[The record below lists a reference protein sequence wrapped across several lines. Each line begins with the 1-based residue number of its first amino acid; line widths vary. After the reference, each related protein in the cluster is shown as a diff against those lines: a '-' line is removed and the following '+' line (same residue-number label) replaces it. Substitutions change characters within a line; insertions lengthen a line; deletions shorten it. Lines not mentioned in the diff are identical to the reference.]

1 MQETKPFSISK
12 NAVVIAFERVKANK
26 GTYGIDEQSIESF
39 EFDLKNNLYKLW
51 NRMSS
56 GSYFPK
62 PVKAVAIPKKNG
74 GTRTLG
80 IPTVEDRVA
89 QMIAKLY
96 FEPTVEKLF
105 YEDSYGYRPNKSAI
119 QAIEATRKRCWRKD
133 WVLEFDI
140 KGLFD
145 NIRHNYL
152 IEMVKRH
159 TNQEWVILYIQRWLT
174 TPFQMEDG
182 TLIERTSG
190 TPQGGVISP
199 VLANL
204 FLHYTF
210 DDFMAKEFPS
220 IPWARYADDGIAHCA
235 SLKQAK
241 YLQRR
246 LEERF
251 QLFGLELNLEKTKIV
266 YCKDEDRQLKYPT
279 ISFDFLGYTF
289 RPRHSKNKYGKF
301 FTNFLPAIAD
311 KAKKAI
317 RKEVRSWRLQLKAD
331 KTLKDISNMFNKK
344 IQGWINY
351 YRHFYKSEMYSV
363 LRYINSCLVKWVR
376 RKYKKRKYR
385 RRAEYW
391 LGAIAQ
397 RERKLF
403 AHWKYGILPAMNNG
417 SRMS

>member
-1 MQETKPFSISK
+1 MRDAKPFSISK
-12 NAVVIAFERVKANK
+12 NAVMTAFERVKANK

-39 EFDLKNNLYKLW
+39 ELDLKNNLYKLW

-89 QMIAKLY
+89 QMVAKLY

-119 QAIEATRKRCWRKD
+119 HAIEATRKRCWQKD

-145 NIRHNYL
+145 NIRHDYL
-152 IEMVKRH
+152 MEMVKRH

-174 TPFQMEDG
+174 TPFQMKDG
-182 TLIERTSG
+182 TLKERTSG

-266 YCKDEDRQLKYPT
+266 YCKDDDRQSNYST

-317 RKEVRSWRLQLKAD
+317 RKEVRSWRLQLKVD
-331 KTLKDISNMFNKK
+331 KTLRDISNMFNKK

-351 YRHFYKSEMYSV
+351 YGHFYKSEMYSV

-376 RKYKKRKYR
+376 RKYKKRKHR
-385 RRAEYW
+385 RRAEHW
-391 LGAIAQ
+391 LGAIAH

-403 AHWKYGILPAMNNG
+403 AHWKYGIQPAMNNG